1 MLISEYGMG
10 KVGFDLKASFLFS
23 GVTVLL
29 SEFLLVFFDK
39 DIVLVNLELI
49 LRFFPFYIDV
59 SLLNIIEVR
68 AWIYIFLM
76 YFFSFPTLFLIVS
89 YLLYDHKMLNH
100 PIPKRF
106 LVSILNVCLSPVAI
120 ILPFIVM
127 LEGGDSIGRGG
138 AFYRLFTNSMLG
150 LWILGALMFYAIT
163 YIFLELSH
171 RNAKNVG
178 FAKEQIV
185 NLLHKSK
192 SDLIRFINPH
202 LSLLRIIRGL

>member
-10 KVGFDLKASFLFS
+10 KVGFDFKASFLFS

-163 YIFLELSH
+163 YIFWNLVIGMPKMWVSP
-171 RNAKNVG
+171 KN
-178 FAKEQIV
+178 K
-185 NLLHKSK
+185 
-192 SDLIRFINPH
+192 
-202 LSLLRIIRGL
+202 

>member
-1 MLISEYGMG
+1 MSCTE
-10 KVGFDLKASFLFS
+10 
-23 GVTVLL
+23 
-29 SEFLLVFFDK
+29 
-39 DIVLVNLELI
+39 NLELI

-192 SDLIRFINPH
+192 SGQFF
-202 LSLLRIIRGL
+202 

>member
-1 MLISEYGMG
+1 
-10 KVGFDLKASFLFS
+10 
-23 GVTVLL
+23 
-29 SEFLLVFFDK
+29 
-39 DIVLVNLELI
+39 
-49 LRFFPFYIDV
+49 
-59 SLLNIIEVR
+59 
-68 AWIYIFLM
+68 M

-192 SDLIRFINPH
+192 SGQFF
-202 LSLLRIIRGL
+202 

>member
-1 MLISEYGMG
+1 MELWYCY
-10 KVGFDLKASFLFS
+10 LSFF
-23 GVTVLL
+23 
-29 SEFLLVFFDK
+29 FFFDK
-39 DIVLVNLELI
+39 DIILINLELI

-89 YLLYDHKMLNH
+89 YLLYDHKMLSH

-120 ILPFIVM
+120 ILPLIVM

-163 YIFLELSH
+163 YIFWNLVIGMPKMWVSP
-171 RNAKNVG
+171 KN
-178 FAKEQIV
+178 K
-185 NLLHKSK
+185 
-192 SDLIRFINPH
+192 
-202 LSLLRIIRGL
+202 